1 MPLASLPC
9 LPQDLLI
16 AKVPTPSLPPTP
28 QTAWLEI
35 QPCALLRFSV
45 YRPQSGWEMGVEKGA
60 TSDSIVV
67 EPEHEQPTAYQLRY
81 ECLTTIM
88 ISADRGYNQI
98 TVLKQYCTINTY
110 GGLSHPGR
118 LTHISPHRVSPESR
132 IYSSPVFS
140 PAPRGAQGRLSLL
153 WARVPEIPA
162 KLYRLWTLWTV
173 RGALGADLAQPAHAK
188 TIYRFHTGA
197 ARSR

>member
-1 MPLASLPC
+1 MAGHTTLRAVAVFC
-9 LPQDLLI
+9 
-16 AKVPTPSLPPTP
+16 VPAPVGL
-28 QTAWLEI
+28 
-35 QPCALLRFSV
+35 
-45 YRPQSGWEMGVEKGA
+45 GVEKGA

-173 RGALGADLAQPAHAK
+173 RGALGADLAQGHRPLASRGGRQSKDVRNARGGGLTPLAK
-188 TIYRFHTGA
+188 
-197 ARSR
+197 SSPL